1 MKTLLKIAFL
11 FITASL
17 FAQQGKALKTYYTQ
31 QQPEKIYAHL
41 NNVLYLPEET
51 VYYKLY
57 GTMAGNNPYTKSDYV
72 YVDIYDPSGKKAD
85 AQTYML
91 TQGGAAGSF
100 TLSAEAPSGM
110 YVIKAY
116 TRYQQQLGDTPFE
129 KQFFVQKVIA
139 PRVLMTLD
147 FKKKGYGAGESA
159 EADFVLKNNQNL
171 PIRNQNVEFEIFI
184 AGKTQNTLTA
194 VTDTEGKATLAFSL
208 PDDLQSNDGIIN
220 VKVLYDNIKESIT
233 KSIPINLNFA
243 DLQFLPEG
251 GNYIA
256 GQPSNLFFIAKNEF
270 GKPLD
275 VSGYIQDEAG
285 NRVQEFTSFYDGM
298 GKVAFTPQ
306 ANKKYSAVIT
316 SPFRSEKR
324 YEFPIALS
332 SGYQLNVGAAM
343 QSLAVAVYSPEK
355 ASGELLLRSQD
366 KVVKSIP
373 FNAKEGSSMLSIET
387 KGVPMGTYAVS
398 LLINGQIVAERL
410 VFINYQD
417 GLSIELTTDKEVYG
431 PREQVKV
438 TVVTKDEEGKPVP
451 SSLSVAVVDEKLLTY
466 MDDKQ
471 HNLLTWMFFGFEL
484 KGNVHEPRFY
494 FDEKEPLEK
503 RLTALD
509 LLLNTHGWR
518 RFSQSEINAYDGAPT
533 TIIAERSNDIEGF
546 VLDNKNEPASL
557 KVYLISDTGKVYE
570 THSDK
575 SGFFKFTR
583 THFEKNA
590 MLATEG
596 KRGKEYTIKN
606 SVSDIQSVLKL
617 KEEFKVAADAGNKVF
632 ETPGRT
638 LAKPADAVALADQKG
653 EAVNMKEASNNLE
666 EVVVVGYGAMN
677 KRAVTGAVTVVSA
690 HDFSV
695 TKSLAGM
702 LAGVNVTM
710 GTGAPGSGET
720 VRIRGV
726 GTVNGN
732 LEPLV
737 VVDGAPY
744 SRNENGSVLG
754 GLNPQMIE
762 SLTVLKD
769 AAATA
774 IYGSRG
780 GNGVI
785 IITTKRGAGGN
796 GILLGKKRHYT
807 FEEINKDTS
816 RKLNIPAGFYAPVYT
831 TTETEQK
838 TDFRNC
844 IYWNATVQTDT
855 NGSAA
860 FDYYNS
866 DETATFTIWAEGTSY
881 KGDLGLKKHS
891 YAVKEPVE
899 TDLKLPLFTTQ
910 EDEIKIPLRVKNNS
924 DKSLDVDALL
934 SKSGYFETVGD
945 NIQLSLTANESRVV
959 YFTIKAVT
967 AGQKIPVRVTL
978 SASGHTVAI
987 DKTIDIYSK
996 GFPKTVNFSGVKTGA
1011 ENFVI
1016 QNPVPGSIESGI
1028 KFITNPYNSFSDG
1041 IESMLR
1047 EPHGCFEQA
1056 SSSNYPNVMAL
1067 QLLTSRGINDDV
1079 KKKALSL
1086 LKKGYEMLKGYES
1099 KSGGFE
1105 WFGGDPGHEALTAYG
1120 LLQFHE
1126 MQEFMDIDKDMINRS
1141 IKWLNKRKDGRG
1153 GYTQHSGLDAIG
1165 HGKYEVVN
1173 AYIVF
1178 VLSEMGQKE
1187 NISEEYRTALAE
1199 ALKSK
1204 DAYRSSLV
1212 AIAAYN
1218 LGDMASYRKLLDN
1231 IKGEVAKLT
1240 HDKVEADATIVNS
1253 YDLSKS
1259 IEWASLYAMAIM
1271 KGGNIT
1277 PELPDVLNFIQS
1289 SKKLSGFGSTQA
1301 TALAMK
1307 AITNFSRM
1315 TKAGSSQAKITATIN
1330 NVAVNISSV
1339 DDGGNISVN
1348 TTGNINGGTNSVN
1361 VNIEN
1366 GKQVPYLFYVSY
1378 SSYQPENSPECQL
1391 SLKTGLT
1398 RSKIKVSETT
1408 RLEAQVTNNTN
1419 APVANP
1425 LVRIGIP
1432 GGTSPEIWQLKE
1444 LVDKNVIAYYEIFGS
1459 ELVLYLRSLN
1469 AREIR
1474 NINIDLKAQV
1484 PGMYKGIASSAY
1496 LYYNNEHK
1504 NWISGLEVEIIE

>member
-11 FITASL
+11 SITASL
-17 FAQQGKALKTYYTQ
+17 FAQQGKALQTYYTQ
-31 QQPEKIYAHL
+31 QAPEKVYAHL

-57 GTMAGNNPYTKSDYV
+57 GTMAGNSPYSKSDYL
-72 YVDIYDPSGKKAD
+72 YVDIYEPSGKKAE

-91 TQGGAAGSF
+91 QQGGAAGSF

-110 YVIKAY
+110 YVLKAY
-116 TRYQQQLGDTPFE
+116 TRYQQQLGDPPFE
-129 KQFFVQKVIA
+129 KQFFVQKVIT

-147 FKKKGYGAGESA
+147 FKKKGYGAGERA
-159 EADFVLKNNQNL
+159 EADFVLKNNQNQ
-171 PIRNQNVEFEIFI
+171 PIRNQSVAFEIFI
-184 AGKTQNTLTA
+184 AGKNQITLTA

-220 VKVLYDNIKESIT
+220 VKVVYDNIKESIT
-233 KSIPINLNFA
+233 RSIPINLNFA

-256 GQPSNLFFIAKNEF
+256 GHPSNLFFIAKNEF

-275 VSGYIQDEAG
+275 VSGYIQDEGG
-285 NRVQEFTSFYDGM
+285 NKIQEFTSFYDGM
-298 GKVAFTPQ
+298 GKAAFTPQ
-306 ANKKYSAVIT
+306 GDKKYTAVIT
-316 SPFRSEKR
+316 APFKATKV
-324 YEFPIALS
+324 YELPAALAA
-332 SGYQLNVGAAM
+332 GYVLTVGAATP
-343 QSLAVAVYSPEK
+343 SLAVAVYSPEK

-373 FNAKEGSSMLSIET
+373 FNGKKGVNAFSIET
-387 KGVPMGTYAVS
+387 QGVPMGTYAVS
-398 LLINGQIVAERL
+398 LLVNGQIVAERL
-410 VFINYQD
+410 VFINYQE
-417 GLSIELTTDKEVYG
+417 GLSIEVSTDKEVYK
-431 PREQVKV
+431 PREQVNV
-438 TVVTKDEEGKPVP
+438 TVVTKDKAGKPVP

-466 MDDKQ
+466 IDDKQ

-484 KGNVHEPRFY
+484 KGNVHEPHFY

-518 RFSQSEINAYDGAPT
+518 RFTQSELNAYDGAPT
-533 TIIAERSNDIEGF
+533 NVIAERSNDIEGF
-546 VLDNKNEPASL
+546 VLDKKNRPASL

-583 THFEKNA
+583 THFEKSA

-596 KRGKEYTIKN
+596 KRGNEYTIKN
-606 SVSDIQSVLKL
+606 SVADTQSVLKL
-617 KEEFKVAADAGNKVF
+617 KEEYKVAANAGNKVF
-632 ETPGRT
+632 ETPARAV
-638 LAKPADAVALADQKG
+638 AKPAGPVAIADQKG
-653 EAVNMKEASNNLE
+653 EAVNMNEAANHLE

-677 KRAVTGAVTVVSA
+677 KRAVTGAITVINANNIS
-690 HDFSV
+690 
-695 TKSLAGM
+695 KSLAGAV
-702 LAGVNVTM
+702 AGVNVIT

-720 VRIRGV
+720 VRIRGF
-726 GTVNGN
+726 GAVNGN
-732 LEPLV
+732 HEPLV
-737 VVDGAPY
+737 IVDGAPY
-744 SRNENGSVLG
+744 TRTENGSVLG
-754 GLNPQMIE
+754 SLNPQMIE
-762 SLTVLKD
+762 SITVLKD
-769 AAATA
+769 GAATS
-774 IYGSRG
+774 IYGGRAA
-780 GNGVI
+780 NGVI
-785 IITTKRGAGGN
+785 LITTKSGAGGN

-807 FEEINKDTS
+807 FAEINKDTS
-816 RKLNIPAGFYAPVYT
+816 RKLNTPAGFYAPVYP

-844 IYWNATVQTDT
+844 IYWNATIQTDNDGKAT
-855 NGSAA
+855 

-866 DETATFTIWAEGTSY
+866 DETSTFTIWAEGTSY

-891 YAVKEPVE
+891 YAVKEPIE
-899 TDLKLPLFTTQ
+899 TDLKLPLFATQ
-910 EDEIKIPLRVKNNS
+910 EDEIKIPLRIKNNS
-924 DKSLDVDALL
+924 ATALEVNAIL
-934 SKSGYFETVGD
+934 SKSGYFETTGD
-945 NIQLSLTANESRVV
+945 PMLLSLAANESRVV
-959 YFTIKAVT
+959 YFTVKALT
-967 AGQKIPVRVTL
+967 AGQKIPLRVTV
-978 SASGHTVAI
+978 SANGHTVTI

-996 GFPKTVNFSGVKTGA
+996 GFPKTVNFAGVKTGS

-1016 QNPVPGSIESGI
+1016 QNPVPGSVTSGV
-1028 KFITNPYNSFSDG
+1028 KFIINPYNSFSDG
-1041 IESMLR
+1041 LESMLR

-1067 QLLTSRGINDDV
+1067 QLLTSRGINDGV
-1079 KKKALSL
+1079 KKRALEL
-1086 LKKGYEMLKGYES
+1086 LQKGYQMLKGYES

-1126 MQEFMDIDKDMINRS
+1126 MQEFMDIDKDMIQRS
-1141 IKWLNKRKDGRG
+1141 IKWLNTRKDGKG

-1178 VLSEMGQKE
+1178 VLSEIGQKE
-1187 NISEEYRTALAE
+1187 TIAKEYSTALAE

-1212 AIAAYN
+1212 AMAAYN
-1218 LGDMASYRKLLDN
+1218 LGDTASYKTLLDN
-1231 IKGEVAKLT
+1231 VKGEVAKLT
-1240 HDKVEADATIVNS
+1240 HEKVSADATIVNS

-1259 IEWASLYAMAIM
+1259 IEWASLYALAIM
-1271 KGGNIT
+1271 KDGNVT

-1307 AITNFSRM
+1307 AITTFSRM
-1315 TKAGSSQAKITATIN
+1315 TKAGASQAKISAAVN
-1330 NVAVNISSV
+1330 NVAVNTSSL

-1348 TTGNINGGTNSVN
+1348 TTDNVNAGANSVS
-1361 VNIEN
+1361 VNIED

-1378 SSYQPENSPECQL
+1378 SSYQPENSPTCQL
-1391 SLKTGLT
+1391 SLKTTLT
-1398 RSKIKVSETT
+1398 QTKIKVSETT

-1459 ELVLYLRSLN
+1459 ELVLYFRSLN
-1469 AREIR
+1469 ARENR
-1474 NINIDLKAQV
+1474 NINIDLKAQI
-1484 PGMYKGIASSAY
+1484 PGIYKGIASSAY
-1496 LYYNNEHK
+1496 LYYSNEHK
-1504 NWISGLEVEIIE
+1504 NWNPGLLVEVVE

>member
-11 FITASL
+11 LITASL
-17 FAQQGKALKTYYTQ
+17 FAQQGKALKTYYAQ
-31 QQPEKIYAHL
+31 QAPEKVYAHL

-57 GTMAGNNPYTKSDYV
+57 GTMAGNSPYTKSDYV

-91 TQGGAAGSF
+91 LQGGAAGSF
-100 TLSAEAPSGM
+100 TLGAEAPSGM
-110 YVIKAY
+110 YVLKAY
-116 TRYQQQLGDTPFE
+116 TRYQQQLGDAPFE
-129 KQFFVQKVIA
+129 KQFFVQKVIT

-147 FKKKGYGAGESA
+147 FKKKGYGAGERA
-159 EADFVLKNNQNL
+159 EADFVLKNNQNQ
-171 PIRNQNVEFEIFI
+171 PIRNQSVEFEIFI
-184 AGKTQNTLTA
+184 AGKNQNTLTA

-208 PDDLQSNDGIIN
+208 PENLESNDGIIN

-233 KSIPINLNFA
+233 RSIPINLDFA
-243 DLQFLPEG
+243 DLQFLPES

-285 NRVQEFTSFYDGM
+285 NKVQEFTSFYDGM
-298 GKVAFTPQ
+298 GKVSFTPQ
-306 ANKKYSAVIT
+306 ENKKYSAVIT
-316 SPFRSEKR
+316 APFTSTKR
-324 YEFPIALS
+324 YELPTALT
-332 SGYQLNVGAAM
+332 SGYGLTVSADM
-343 QSLAVAVYSPEK
+343 QGLSVAVFSSEK

-366 KVVKSIP
+366 KLIKSIP
-373 FNAKEGSSMLSIET
+373 FNGKKGLTAISIAI
-387 KGVPMGTYAVS
+387 KDVPMGTYAVS
-398 LLINGQIVAERL
+398 LFINGQIVAERL

-417 GLSIELTTDKEVYG
+417 GLSIEISTDKELYR
-431 PREQVKV
+431 PREHVKV
-438 TVVTKDEEGKPVP
+438 TVLTKDKAGKPVP

-466 MDDKQ
+466 MVDKQ

-484 KGNVHEPRFY
+484 KGSIHEPRFY

-503 RLTALD
+503 RLTTLE

-518 RFSQSEINAYDGAPT
+518 RFTQTELNAYNGAPT

-546 VLDNKNEPASL
+546 VLDKENRPASL

-570 THSDK
+570 TRSDK

-583 THFEKNA
+583 THFEKSA

-596 KRGKEYTIKN
+596 KRGNEYTIKN

-617 KEEFKVAADAGNKVF
+617 KEEFKVAVDAGNKVF
-632 ETPGRT
+632 ETPAMEI
-638 LAKPADAVALADQKG
+638 AKPVGPVAVADQKG
-653 EAVNMKEASNNLE
+653 EAVNMKEAAKSLD
-666 EVVVVGYGAMN
+666 EVVVVAYGAMN
-677 KRAVTGAVTVVSA
+677 KRAVTGAVSVINVN
-690 HDFSV
+690 DF
-695 TKSLAGM
+695 TITPSLAGRV
-702 LAGVNVTM
+702 AGVNVMT

-726 GTVNGN
+726 GSVNGN
-732 LEPLV
+732 LQPLV

-744 SRNENGSVLG
+744 AKNENGSMLG
-754 GLNPQMIE
+754 SLNPEIIE
-762 SLTVLKD
+762 SITVLKD

-780 GNGVI
+780 ASGVI
-785 IITTKRGAGGN
+785 LITTKKGAGGN
-796 GILLGKKRHYT
+796 GILLGKKHHYT

-816 RKLNIPAGFYAPVYT
+816 RKLNAPAGFYAPVYA

-844 IYWNATVQTDT
+844 IYWNATIQTDA
-855 NGSAA
+855 NGKAA

-866 DETATFTIWAEGTSY
+866 DETSTFTIWAEGTSY
-881 KGDLGLKKHS
+881 KSDLGLKKHS

-899 TDLKLPLFTTQ
+899 TDLKLPLFATQ
-910 EDEIKIPLRVKNNS
+910 EDEIKIPLRLKNNS
-924 DKSLDVDALL
+924 ATAIALNVYFDKSA
-934 SKSGYFETVGD
+934 YFEAVGD
-945 NIQLSLTANESRVV
+945 NSELSLNANESSVV
-959 YFTIKAVT
+959 YFSVKVVKA
-967 AGQKIPVRVTL
+967 GEKIPVTIKVATNG
-978 SASGHTVAI
+978 STTVI
-987 DKTIDIYSK
+987 QKTIDVYSK
-996 GFPKTVNFSGVKTGA
+996 GFPKTVNFSGVKSGA

-1016 QNPVPGSIESGI
+1016 QNPVPGSVASGI

-1067 QLLTSRGINDDV
+1067 QLLTSRGINDD
-1079 KKKALSL
+1079 
-1086 LKKGYEMLKGYES
+1086 LKKRALALLQKGYQMLKGYES
-1099 KSGGFE
+1099 KNGGFE

-1126 MQEFMDIDKDMINRS
+1126 MQEFMDIDKNMIQRS
-1141 IKWLNKRKDGRG
+1141 IKWLNTRKDGKG

-1165 HGKYEVVN
+1165 RGKYEVVN

-1178 VLSEMGQKE
+1178 VLSEIGQKE
-1187 NISEEYRTALAE
+1187 NITKEYRTALAE
-1199 ALKSK
+1199 ALTSK

-1212 AIAAYN
+1212 AMAAYN
-1218 LGDMASYRKLLDN
+1218 LGDMASYKKLLDHV
-1231 IKGEVAKLT
+1231 KGAVGKLT
-1240 HDKVEADATIVNS
+1240 HSKIEADATIVNS
-1253 YDLSKS
+1253 YNLSKS

-1271 KGGNIT
+1271 KAGNIT

-1289 SKKLSGFGSTQA
+1289 SKKLSGYGSTQA

-1307 AITNFSRM
+1307 AITTFNRM
-1315 TKAGSSQAKITATIN
+1315 TKAGSSQAKISAIIN
-1330 NVAVNISSV
+1330 NVAVNTSSV
-1339 DDGGNISVN
+1339 DNGGNISVN
-1348 TTGNINGGTNSVN
+1348 TVSKVNAGTNSVSI
-1361 VNIEN
+1361 NIEDD
-1366 GKQVPYLFYVSY
+1366 KQVPYLFYVSY
-1378 SSYQPENSPECQL
+1378 SSYQPENSPSCQL
-1391 SLKTGLT
+1391 RLKTALT
-1398 RSKIKVSETT
+1398 RSKVKVSETT
-1408 RLEAQVTNNTN
+1408 RLEAEVTNNTKEM
-1419 APVANP
+1419 VVNP

-1444 LVDKNVIAYYEIFGS
+1444 LVDKNVIAYYEIFSS
-1459 ELVLYLRSLN
+1459 ELVLYFRNLN
-1469 AREIR
+1469 AQETRK
-1474 NINIDLKAQV
+1474 INIDLKAQIQ
-1484 PGMYKGIASSAY
+1484 GTYKGVASSAY

-1504 NWISGLEVEIIE
+1504 NWNPGLQVEVVE